1 MQHDRY
7 APDDP
12 REWLNRARSNLA
24 KARGGA
30 DLGDVYLEDL
40 CFDAQQA
47 AEKAVKAVLIYLGVR
62 FPTVHDLARLLTLVA
77 GAGLAIPEN
86 VRLAVALTVFAVQSR
101 YPGPGEPISFEEYQE
116 AVAMAGTVVEWAQR
130 VVLEESG

>member
-24 KARGGA
+24 KAQGGA

-47 AEKAVKAVLIYLGVR
+47 AEKAMKAVLIYLGVR

-101 YPGPGEPISFEEYQE
+101 YPGPGEPVSLEEYQE

-130 VVLEESG
+130 VVLEKSG